1 MKDEMVMVNKEFI
14 NALTLYVE
22 SMSKVNAVYIQAVRD
37 INEMFSKRLEGI
49 SDEKVKQTPI
59 S

>member
-49 SDEKVKQTPI
+49 NDEKVKKTPI